1 MNTLFIIVVV
11 LMVLLV
17 LFAPRRPETHESVP
31 PVGYVF
37 ITRDAKKFAEYL
49 RKNRPRY
56 IASSRNEY
64 FVGSFVPDGSVISA
78 IVRGQP
84 VYRWGDFT
92 VQSYLSV

>member
-1 MNTLFIIVVV
+1 MILLI
-11 LMVLLV
+11 LLLVLLV
-17 LFAPRRPETHESVP
+17 LFAPRRTEIPKTVP

-37 ITRDAKKFAEYL
+37 ITRDDKKFAQYL
-49 RKNRPRY
+49 QKNTPRY
-56 IASSRNEY
+56 IASCQHDY

-92 VQSYLSV
+92 VKSYLRV

>member
-1 MNTLFIIVVV
+1 MILLV
-11 LMVLLV
+11 LVLLVLLV
-17 LFAPRRPETHESVP
+17 LFAPRRPETPKTVP

-37 ITRDAKKFAEYL
+37 ITRDDKKFAEYL